1 MAEEV
6 QSKAQIE
13 WRFEDIIAIILRWKW
28 VLMFFAFAIPI
39 ISYIFSLTITPVY
52 NATVIVTVGGSRP
65 ESEALQG
72 GGAGGGIMGRTR
84 QYNLTEEQL
93 FIKSQAVMGDV
104 VRELRLDISLVKKE
118 KVIDRILNILKKRYY
133 QSRNFRENVSQ
144 VSLTGT
150 AAGGVI
156 LDFFNPRSFH
166 VSTLVGNKYLG
177 KGEVGKTFE
186 SDEATFLVEKLP
198 AKNEDIFILQQF
210 DVSKVAESL
219 SYGVNIE
226 AIGQRSLGPAISMK
240 IDFSHS
246 DPTLTKDVANMI
258 AVAYLKR
265 KLEESTQNINQVLQ
279 FVDQQMGAVSERVEG
294 TLNEMESFKQTA
306 GLSFLEQTAQSK
318 ITGIRQLEYLK
329 DRDTLQINILQNLIN
344 TLESSGAPSD
354 EDLMVAGN
362 IQNPLVHSMVQEISD
377 LRTEREV
384 LTQKYTAEHPALKE
398 IDARIELLK
407 GKIIEAL
414 RGQIAFLNNEIE
426 MADQAIQ
433 RYSSQLAD
441 MSESRRNL
449 SKLQTVDNINQQML
463 SLLIRKNEEAKISRA
478 AVVPEVRI
486 VTPASKAVL
495 IKPLRQRYILS
506 GILAGLLVGIA
517 MAMFLEYMDNTIKS
531 AGWVERHLGV
541 PVFGM
546 IPNFLSPEFRRG
558 KSTISMAGQ
567 RDINLIIQQ
576 DPKSHVAESYR
587 SLRTN
592 IQFANLENKL
602 KVILIT
608 SPGPK
613 EGKSTTIAN
622 LAITMANM
630 GSKTLVVDCDLR
642 KPIMHRFFGVS
653 RDVGVSDVLSKNIN
667 WRDAVFST
675 GIDNCF
681 VMTSGKTPPNPS
693 ELLGSKRMEQFLKEA
708 REEYDVILIDSSPI
722 IAVTDAVV
730 LGAWVDA
737 IFLVFE
743 MGRTTMDVAARAL
756 NILETVH
763 LKPRGVILNNIKP
776 EDRRAYG
783 YGYGY
788 GYGYRYGYRYYKYYK
803 YYNYYNYYY
812 GEDGQEPKGWLQSF
826 IDKIS
831 GRKS

>member
-6 QSKAQIE
+6 QTSKAQIE

-39 ISYIFSLTITPVY
+39 ISYFFSLTITPVY
-52 NATVIVTVGGSRP
+52 NASVIVTVGGTRP
-65 ESEALQG
+65 ETEALQG
-72 GGAGGGIMGRTR
+72 AVGGGTARIK

-104 VRELRLDISLVKKE
+104 VRELNLDISLVKKE
-118 KVIDRILNILKKRYY
+118 KVIDKILDILKKRYY
-133 QSRNFRENVSQ
+133 QTQNFRQNVSR
-144 VSLTGT
+144 VSLTGNSR
-150 AAGGVI
+150 GGVI
-156 LDFFNPRSFH
+156 LDFINPRSFH
-166 VSTLVGNKYLG
+166 VVTLVGNKYLG
-177 KGEVGKTFE
+177 RGELGKTFQSE
-186 SDEATFLVEKLP
+186 EATFLVEKLP
-198 AKNEDIFILQQF
+198 AKNEDKFILQQF
-210 DVSKVAESL
+210 DVNKVAESL
-219 SYGVNIE
+219 SYRVNVDVL
-226 AIGQRSLGPAISMK
+226 GQRSFGPAISMK

-265 KLEESTQNINQVLQ
+265 KLEESSQNINQVLQ
-279 FVDQQMGAVSERVEG
+279 FVDQQMGAVSERVESNI
-294 TLNEMESFKQTA
+294 NEMENFKQTA
-306 GLSFLEQTAQSK
+306 GLSFFEQTAQSK
-318 ITGIRQLEYLK
+318 ITGIRDLEYVK
-329 DRDTLQINILQNLIN
+329 DKDTLQINILQNLIN
-344 TLESSGAPSD
+344 TLESSSAPSD
-354 EDLMVAGN
+354 QDLMVAGN

-384 LTQKYTAEHPALKE
+384 LAQKYTAEHPAIKD
-398 IDARIELLK
+398 IDTRIELLK

-414 RGQIAFLNNEIE
+414 RGQIAFLTNEIE

-433 RYSSQLAD
+433 RYTSQLND

-449 SKLQTVDNINQQML
+449 SKLQTVDSINRQML
-463 SLLIRKNEEAKISRA
+463 GLLIRKNEEAKISRA

-531 AGWVERHLGV
+531 AGWVERHLGI

-546 IPNFLSPEFRRG
+546 IPNFLAPEFRRD
-558 KSTISMAGQ
+558 KSTISMEGQ

-592 IQFANLENKL
+592 IQFANLEDKL
-602 KVILIT
+602 KVILLT

-630 GSKTLVVDCDLR
+630 GSKTLVIDCDLR
-642 KPIMHRFFGVS
+642 KPIMHRFFGIS
-653 RDVGVSDVLSKNIN
+653 RDIGVSDVLSKNMN
-667 WRDAVFST
+667 WRDAVLNT
-675 GIDNCF
+675 GIDHCF

-693 ELLGSKRMEQFLKEA
+693 ELLGSKRMESFLKEA
-708 REEYDVILIDSSPI
+708 REEYDVILIDTSPI
-722 IAVTDAVV
+722 IAVTDPVV

-743 MGRTTMDVAARAL
+743 IGRTTMDAAARAI

-763 LKPRGVILNNIKP
+763 LKPKGIIINNIKP

-788 GYGYRYGYRYYKYYK
+788 GYGYRYGYRYYKYY
-803 YYNYYNYYY
+803 NYYNYYY
-812 GEDGQEPKGWLQSF
+812 GEEGQEPKGRLQSF
-826 IDKIS
+826 LDKIS